1 MSPQVTV
8 NCGSA
13 ATQIQCCAF
22 ARIGRKRYATHGI
35 IPAYRRNQ
43 TQKALLCEIVRFR
56 SAPKLPYLMPNRIG
70 IAFHQR
76 LHRPTVVPRQKHK
89 LLIR

>member
-1 MSPQVTV
+1 MRQRANAGTMLFVM
-8 NCGSA
+8 
-13 ATQIQCCAF
+13 AF
-22 ARIGRKRYATHGI
+22 ARIGRKRYATQESYRHI
-35 IPAYRRNQ
+35 RRNQ